1 MPDVLR
7 PLFDQVVIKELEPDR
22 MRRSGLL
29 VPEGTSDVPPN
40 EGIVLAAGG
49 GPPELP
55 DFKMPVKPGDHVVFP
70 RSAGVW
76 VEIEDER
83 LLVCR
88 VREILGVIETDGRL
102 GGRGDPAGDDGG
114 VLADPVEQRRLALA
128 QEVHAGEPEARRG
141 ASTRTRRAPGS
152 RARRRRRARDPA
164 RVVGAVAGGGDD
176 GAEAL
181 RSTLRQ
187 RLGVER
193 PGSGSSGSG
202 SPRSATARR
211 TSSRNWARRAS
222 PHATLAARSSA
233 KRTWRP
239 SEPSTWPASRTPFAC
254 SVRRCR
260 SWPPPRPVAVKL
272 AAKRAAGAGSESTV
286 ASM

>member
-1 MPDVLR
+1 LPGIRLHPARARADPPEDPLSTVVALFDDLLLGSNVLGMLRAAGHEARLTGDATAVNPDGAAVLIVDLASPGFDGVAVVEALRAGGDLGDTRTLGVYSHVDVDTKRAPTPPASTSSSRARAWRARARSSWSGSPVPDVLR

-88 VREILGVIETDGRL
+88 VREILGVIE
-102 GGRGDPAGDDGG
+102 
-114 VLADPVEQRRLALA
+114 
-128 QEVHAGEPEARRG
+128 
-141 ASTRTRRAPGS
+141 ST
-152 RARRRRRARDPA
+152 
-164 RVVGAVAGGGDD
+164 
-176 GAEAL
+176 
-181 RSTLRQ
+181 
-187 RLGVER
+187 
-193 PGSGSSGSG
+193 
-202 SPRSATARR
+202 
-211 TSSRNWARRAS
+211 
-222 PHATLAARSSA
+222 AARSPRRSRRA
-233 KRTWRP
+233 TMA
-239 SEPSTWPASRTPFAC
+239 ASSPTP
-254 SVRRCR
+254 
-260 SWPPPRPVAVKL
+260 
-272 AAKRAAGAGSESTV
+272 
-286 ASM
+286 